1 MSGTQVGRLGFGRQL
16 CAIAALAIFAFPLS
30 QASADTIEIHFSGI
44 DIAYD
49 GTNIVDA
56 DPGASDPDPL
66 ITASF
71 IVNGG
76 LTGILTTNVT
86 ADLLIDNVAVLAN
99 QTVMSTGANSRFRL
113 EFEDGSDA
121 DSDPDFIDLAL
132 SDVMVTFIDGAP
144 KDFVFTASLAS
155 GFSQSSSLP
164 FDLVIDTQFPITL
177 SFSAQTS
184 NAVIGAGG
192 AVSSFT
198 ASGTGEVRTG
208 FDPDTNQTIPEP
220 ASIGMMV
227 LAGLMGGVYAMRK
240 RLG

>member
-1 MSGTQVGRLGFGRQL
+1 V
-16 CAIAALAIFAFPLS
+16 IFSVSLS
-30 QASADTIEIHFSGI
+30 HASADTIEIYFSGI

-49 GTNIVDA
+49 GTDIVDA
-56 DPGASDPDPL
+56 DPGASDPDPI

-76 LTGILTTNVT
+76 LAGILTTDVA
-86 ADLLIDNVAVLAN
+86 ADLLIDNVAVLADT
-99 QTVMSTGANSRFRL
+99 TVMSTGPNSMFRL
-113 EFEDGSDA
+113 EFADGADA
-121 DSDPDFIDLAL
+121 DTDPDFLDLAL

-155 GFSQSSSLP
+155 GFTQSTSFP
-164 FDLVIDTQFPITL
+164 FDLGIDSDFPVTL

-184 NAVIGAGG
+184 NAVVGAGG
-192 AVSSFT
+192 IVSSFT
-198 ASGTGEVRTG
+198 ASGTGEVRSG
-208 FDPDTNQTIPEP
+208 FDPDMNQTIPEP
-220 ASIGMMV
+220 ASIGMVV